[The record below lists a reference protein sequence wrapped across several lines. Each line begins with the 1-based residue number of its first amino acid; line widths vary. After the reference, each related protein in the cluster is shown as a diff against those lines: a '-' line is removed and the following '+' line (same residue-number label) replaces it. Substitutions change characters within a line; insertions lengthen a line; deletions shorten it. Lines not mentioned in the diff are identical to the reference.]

1 MANAINTVIHVHI
14 DRSHKWEYAVLES
27 KQEQIDAMAKFAE
40 KMKTGSWHKS
50 FACLSS
56 TRQDLISLQHSYLL
70 LLATVDSWAYINNF
84 MLHANINSIFWK

>member
-40 KMKTGSWHKS
+40 KMKTGS
-50 FACLSS
+50 
-56 TRQDLISLQHSYLL
+56 
-70 LLATVDSWAYINNF
+70 
-84 MLHANINSIFWK
+84 